1 MEKYLH
7 ILIEYLKT
15 ESYHIDR
22 QKFKERLL
30 SDPNNIVTSI
40 TNTLDYFEINNIVA
54 EVPKESLNSL
64 PNTFIAQFSKN
75 NQFTFVL
82 VNKEKDKLN
91 IIVDEKNT
99 VLISNEEF
107 LDNWTG
113 LVIAIEKNEKPKKNV
128 TQKENILKTVLI
140 VFVLLAI
147 LHISII
153 TKSVLQTGYFL
164 LSIIGFLISYLI
176 VKEKLDLNAVPS
188 KFCTLTKNSSCE
200 TVLNSKESRF
210 FGFIDLSDSSIVYFS
225 FVVLA
230 FIYNPSSALFYI
242 LSLLSLPIIISS
254 IFYQKFKIKKW
265 CPLCLGIASIL
276 TLQFIVVLFI
286 NKKSLFEF
294 QEIIVLFL
302 LLGFASSIWF
312 IIKPLLIAKQKYN
325 NLKTENLTFRRNH
338 HLFLPYYHSL
348 KAIDT
353 SISNSIEIKL
363 GSNNPLVTL
372 TAITNPL
379 CETCFEV
386 HDVYMKFLKIH
397 PGKLQ
402 VNFRFFVPYANR
414 NDPRTQISER
424 LLQLYN
430 EKDKKVFQHA
440 FSDWYNKTSIV
451 KWQNKWSYSDNQKYN
466 NVLQKQKE
474 WCLKNKIDYTPTI
487 IINGKLFPQ
496 NYHPKDIENFIEP
509 ILEFEKTKI
518 FMHE

>member
-1 MEKYLH
+1 MKKYLH

-40 TNTLDYFEINNIVA
+40 TNTLDYFEIKNIVA
-54 EVPKESLNSL
+54 EVPKDSLNNL

-82 VNKEKDKLN
+82 VKKGNDKLN
-91 IIVDEKNT
+91 ITTDGKNT
-99 VLISNEEF
+99 ISINNEEF
-107 LDNWTG
+107 LENWTG
-113 LVIAIEKNEKPKKNV
+113 LIIAIEKNEKPKKNV
-128 TQKENILKTVLI
+128 NQKENILKIIIAVC
-140 VFVLLAI
+140 VSLAI
-147 LHISII
+147 LQVSWV
-153 TKSVLQTGYFL
+153 TKSVLQTGYFT
-164 LSIIGFLISYLI
+164 LSIIGFAISYGI
-176 VKEKLDLNAVPS
+176 VKEKLNLNSVPS
-188 KFCTLTKNSSCE
+188 KFCTLTKNSNCE
-200 TVLNSKESRF
+200 TVLNSKESKI

-225 FVVLA
+225 FVALA
-230 FIYNPSSALFYI
+230 FVYNPSNALFNI
-242 LSLLSLPIIISS
+242 LSLLSLPIIIYS

-265 CPLCLGIASIL
+265 CPLCLGIAFVL
-276 TLQFIVVLFI
+276 TLQFILTIFTFKNSI
-286 NKKSLFEF
+286 FEY
-294 QEIIVLFL
+294 QEIIVLL
-302 LLGFASSIWF
+302 LLFGFASSIWF
-312 IIKPLLIAKQKYN
+312 IIKPLLITKQKYN

-386 HDVYMKFLKIH
+386 HDVYMKLLKIY
-397 PGKLQ
+397 PNKLQ

-424 LLQLYN
+424 FLQLYN
-430 EKDKKVFQHA
+430 EKDKEVFQCA
-440 FSDWYNKTSIV
+440 FGDWYNKTSIV

-474 WCLKNKIDYTPTI
+474 WCLKNRIDYTPTL
-487 IINGKLFPQ
+487 IINGKLFPKI
-496 NYHPKDIENFIEP
+496 YDSKDIENFIEP
-509 ILEFEKTKI
+509 ILAFEKNKNI
-518 FMHE
+518 HA